1 MKKDITMI
9 RSRGYKPFACSM
21 YQDKTLHEMLNR
33 CIPQTNE
40 DKPVAVFDLDGC
52 LFDTR
57 YRQIMIFREFASK
70 SGVHE
75 LNFIEPHMIVDW
87 NLRTP
92 LQKLGLSEVKIDTFY
107 KEMSD
112 YWWKCFFDSDYV
124 RMDYAMPGACEFVT
138 KCYEQNAYVVYLT
151 GRDHNM
157 RPGTEDC
164 LRGFGFPY
172 DTDRSTLITK
182 PEFSIPD
189 TKYKQDALRQI
200 RGYGEPVLF
209 IDNEPSNVNMFA
221 ETCPEAMVV
230 FIETDH
236 SPKNIEVNHGIPWI
250 RSFSRTEFFG
260 DDDWKKFEERPL
272 IYPSSYG
279 K

>member
-1 MKKDITMI
+1 MI
-9 RSRGYKPFACSM
+9 RSRGYAPLSCSL
-21 YQDKTLHEMLNR
+21 YQDKMLDTMLDV
-33 CIPQTNE
+33 CIVQD
-40 DKPVAVFDLDGC
+40 DKRSPVAVFDLDGC

-70 SGVHE
+70 SGVYE

-92 LQKLGLSEVKIDTFY
+92 LQKLGLSEAKIDTFY
-107 KEMSD
+107 KEMSE
-112 YWWKCFFDSDYV
+112 YWWECFFDSAYV
-124 RMDYAMPGACEFVT
+124 RMDYAMPGACDFVK
-138 KCYEQNAYVVYLT
+138 KCYEKNVYVVYLT

-157 RPGTEDC
+157 RQGTEDC
-164 LRGFGFPY
+164 LRAFGFPY
-172 DTDRSTLITK
+172 DTDRSILITK

-189 TKYKQDALRQI
+189 TKYKQDALEQI

-221 ETCPEAMVV
+221 ETCPKAKVV

-236 SPKNIEVNHGIPWI
+236 SPRKIEVKPDIPWI
-250 RSFSRTEFFG
+250 RSFVRTDLWE
-260 DDDWKKFEERPL
+260 DETWKKFEALPL
-272 IYPSSYG
+272 IHQYTDG